1 MVFRGEKVVF
11 GPNVQSGYGLGRFFR
26 NVGRV
31 FKPIVNPVLK
41 EVKGIG
47 LSVGS
52 NLLENLVQDI
62 LSGKSSKASVKAR
75 GKQSRD
81 MALQLALQKALRNQ
95 KGRGL
100 FDTGFIGI
108 DTVQKPAQKGRGGL
122 ILYDTLQKALKQQGK
137 GIGRFWGKKS
147 KTKSKNPANL
157 KRRAILGK
165 IGNVIKPILKET
177 KGIVSDVGA
186 NFLGNVI
193 QDVLTGKSVK
203 TSLKARGKEAGVNA
217 TNMSIQRAL
226 QLQKGIKRKRSRSK
240 SKSSAKRKRSQ
251 SKSKSTA
258 KRKRTKSTKRKRS
271 NQSGGNLK
279 NKRTRSKSK
288 SSTKHKRNQ
297 IGGADKR
304 VKSVKKRKTPR
315 KQSGSGVT
323 EDIFSNNYYNYYKR

>member
-1 MVFRGEKVVF
+1 MFRGEKVVF

-31 FKPIVNPVLK
+31 FNPVLK

-81 MALQLALQKALRNQ
+81 MALQLALQKALQNQ
-95 KGRGL
+95 KGRGK
-100 FDTGFIGI
+100 IKN
-108 DTVQKPAQKGRGGL
+108 QKGGL
-122 ILYDTLQKALKQQGK
+122 IFYDTLQKALKQEGK

-147 KTKSKNPANL
+147 KTKSKTPANL
-157 KRRAILGK
+157 KRKGILGK

-186 NFLGNVI
+186 NFLENVI

-203 TSLKARGKEAGVNA
+203 ISLKTRGKEAGVNA
-217 TNMSIQRAL
+217 INMSIQRAL

-240 SKSSAKRKRSQ
+240 SKS
-251 SKSKSTA
+251 TA

-271 NQSGGNLK
+271 NQTEENLK

-288 SSTKHKRNQ
+288 PSAKHKRNQ
-297 IGGADKR
+297 TGGAAKR
-304 VKSVKKRKTPR
+304 TKSVKKRKAPR
-315 KQSGSGVT
+315 KQSGSGKKRVKQEP
-323 EDIFSNNYYNYYKR
+323 EDIFTSTNFRKI

>member
-1 MVFRGEKVVF
+1 MVFKGDKVVF

-81 MALQLALQKALRNQ
+81 MALQLALQKALQNQ

-100 FDTGFIGI
+100 FDTGLQR
-108 DTVQKPAQKGRGGL
+108 TLQKAVQNQKGRGGL
-122 ILYDTLQKALKQQGK
+122 ILYDTLQKALKQEGR

-147 KTKSKNPANL
+147 KTKSKTPANL
-157 KRRAILGK
+157 KRKAILGK

-177 KGIVSDVGA
+177 KGIVSSVGA
-186 NFLGNVI
+186 NFLENVI
-193 QDVLTGKSVK
+193 QDVLMGKSVK

-217 TNMSIQRAL
+217 ADMSIQRAL

-240 SKSSAKRKRSQ
+240 SKS
-251 SKSKSTA
+251 TA

-271 NQSGGNLK
+271 NQTEGNLK

-288 SSTKHKRNQ
+288 PPAKHKRNQ
-297 IGGADKR
+297 VGGANKR
-304 VKSVKKRKTPR
+304 TKSVKKRKAPR
-315 KQSGSGVT
+315 KQSGSGVL
-323 EDIFSNNYYNYYKR
+323 EDIFSKKNYR

>member
-11 GPNVQSGYGLGRFFR
+11 GPDVQSGYGLGRFFR

-31 FKPIVNPVLK
+31 FKPVVNPIFK

-62 LSGKSSKASVKAR
+62 LSGKSSKSSVKAR

-81 MALQLALQKALRNQ
+81 MALQLALQKALQNQ

-100 FDTGFIGI
+100 FDTALQDALQDIVEKQ
-108 DTVQKPAQKGRGGL
+108 TGR
-122 ILYDTLQKALKQQGK
+122 
-137 GIGRFWGKKS
+137 GIGRFWGQ

-157 KRRAILGK
+157 KRKAILGK
-165 IGNVIKPILKET
+165 IGKVIKPILKET

-186 NFLGNVI
+186 NFLENVI
-193 QDVLTGKSVK
+193 QDVLAGKDVK

-217 TNMSIQRAL
+217 ADMSIQRAL

-251 SKSKSTA
+251 SKSKSTS

-297 IGGADKR
+297 IGGANKR
-304 VKSVKKRKTPR
+304 TKLVKKRKSSR
-315 KQSGSGVT
+315 KQSGSGLVL
-323 EDIFSNNYYNYYKR
+323 DIFDDVTNKKYK